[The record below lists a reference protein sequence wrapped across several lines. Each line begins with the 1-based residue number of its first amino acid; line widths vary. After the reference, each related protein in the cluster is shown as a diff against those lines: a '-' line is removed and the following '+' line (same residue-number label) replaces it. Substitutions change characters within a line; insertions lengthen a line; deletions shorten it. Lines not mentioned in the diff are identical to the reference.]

1 MIMRINTTIHTTK
14 LRASKIVCIL
24 ICATILIAIPTQIS
38 QTVSA
43 DPYDDRINAL
53 QQQIDSYNSQA
64 TQLRTQADTLQS
76 AITLLQTQAAD
87 IQAQINISQEKYNK
101 LAAQISDTEQKIQ
114 DNRNALGQTIAS
126 MYVDDNI
133 TPLEM
138 LASSKN
144 ISDFLDKQEYRS
156 SIRNQLASTIDKI
169 KILKTQLVQQQNDIQ
184 LVLDKQKAQKNSLIA
199 TQNQQ
204 QSLLEQTQG
213 QEAAYRTLISQA
225 KSQMAADTAAR
236 QAYYQSQLKNG
247 NGSSG
252 VSGDFYYSN
261 FSGNQGCSGGY
272 PYCGPQDSMI
282 DPWALY
288 NRECVSYV
296 AWALTNRFHKYVG
309 SFNGQGNAYEWVDSA
324 PNFSGAVRVYDP
336 QPGDAVITPS
346 KPGFS
351 PLGHA
356 MIVESV
362 SGNTI
367 HISQYNFYGTGEYS
381 TMDIKNSGITLLR
394 FPDN

>member
-1 MIMRINTTIHTTK
+1 MT
-14 LRASKIVCIL
+14 
-24 ICATILIAIPTQIS
+24 IPTQIA
-38 QTVSA
+38 QRVLA

-53 QQQIDSYNSQA
+53 QQQIDNYNNQA
-64 TQLRTQADTLQS
+64 TQLRAQTETLQS
-76 AITLLQTQAAD
+76 AIALLQTQAAD
-87 IQAQINISQEKYNK
+87 IQIQIDISQEKYNK
-101 LAAQISDTEQKIQ
+101 LAEQISTTEQKIKDNQ
-114 DNRNALGQTIAS
+114 DALGLTIAS
-126 MYVDDNI
+126 MYVEDNI
-133 TPLEM
+133 TTLEM

-156 SIRNQLASTIDKI
+156 SVRDQLTSTINEV
-169 KILKTQLVQQQNDIQ
+169 KILKAQLTQQKDEIQ
-184 LVLDKQKAQKNSLIA
+184 LVLDRQKIQKNSLIA
-199 TQNQQ
+199 TQSQQ

-213 QEAAYRTLISQA
+213 QEAAYQSLILQA
-225 KSQMAADTAAR
+225 KTQMNADTAAR
-236 QAYYQSQLKNG
+236 QAYYQSQLKSG

-252 VSGDFYYSN
+252 ISGDFYYSN
-261 FSGNQGCSGGY
+261 FSGNQGCGGDY
-272 PYCGPQDSMI
+272 PYCGPQDSMV

-296 AWALTNRFHKYVG
+296 AWALANRFHKYVG
-309 SFNGQGNAYEWVDSA
+309 SFNGQGNAYEWIDSA
-324 PNFSGAVRVYDP
+324 PSFSGAVRVYDP

-367 HISQYNFYGTGEYS
+367 HVSQYNFYGTGEYS

-394 FPDN
+394 FPNR